1 MDYPLLN
8 RCAVIVT
15 PKSPFWD
22 WVNKTSDTDDI
33 FPIESGSDSNIYLV
47 PSYESEEN
55 IELAI
60 KKYLTQNYAD
70 LFVSELEA
78 WNMDPLTFPE
88 TTYDRFNEWF
98 NVSSHTMIFDTVNKP
113 LKRK

>member
-22 WVNKTSDTDDI
+22 WVNKTSDADEI
-33 FPIESGSDSNIYLV
+33 FPMEPPSDSNIYLV

-55 IELAI
+55 IGLAI
-60 KKYLTQNYAD
+60 KNYLNQNYAD

-88 TTYDRFNEWF
+88 ITYDRFNEWF
-98 NVSSHTMIFDTVNKP
+98 DVSSHTMIFDTVSKP
-113 LKRK
+113 LKRQ